1 MNLYLN
7 VFISLFQLRTRSSLL
22 QSLVDE
28 LQDKSQSFVGG
39 TSATAS
45 SAPDTP
51 KSEGSGGAGSR
62 FIDTVRKALST
73 KGRSQSMEQNL
84 NNNNN
89 NNNNPANQ
97 NGMRKSS
104 AAQIAQSSHGNI
116 SEGTTP
122 AVSITCHSVV
132 NSIQEIFWLANKYLS
147 FFQCGRSQPKSLQ
160 SNKKSSPS
168 SPVSSPDMY
177 AHRSQRYASY

>member
-1 MNLYLN
+1 M
-7 VFISLFQLRTRSSLL
+7 
-22 QSLVDE
+22 DE

-39 TSATAS
+39 TSGTTS
-45 SAPDTP
+45 STPDTP

-73 KGRSQSMEQNL
+73 KGRSQSIEQNL

-89 NNNNPANQ
+89 NNNNPTHQ

-104 AAQIAQSSHGNI
+104 AAQIAQSSLGNS

-122 AVSITCHSVV
+122 SVRI
-132 NSIQEIFWLANKYLS
+132 NQFILICKLS
-147 FFQCGRSQPKSLQ
+147 LFIHLLRF
-160 SNKKSSPS
+160 
-168 SPVSSPDMY
+168 
-177 AHRSQRYASY
+177 